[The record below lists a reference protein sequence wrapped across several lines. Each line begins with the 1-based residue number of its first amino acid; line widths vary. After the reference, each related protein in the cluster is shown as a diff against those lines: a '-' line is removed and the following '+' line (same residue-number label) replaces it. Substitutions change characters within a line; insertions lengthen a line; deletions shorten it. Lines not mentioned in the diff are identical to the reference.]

1 MDGQYHITFF
11 TLIVEPLHKIIHNWV
26 GPLKARTIFQVI
38 TTMSSPTLILQK
50 EKQRTWCRPA
60 LSINH
65 NTHSNSYVYFAIFV
79 CTQVGK
85 KRPTIFYFTIYFW
98 WFYLY
103 PSQLQKCF
111 VFLFVVFIF
120 LFCRIHFLFIIFY
133 YDICLYSCLPKLFVF
148 HFICYSFSN
157 LFYWS

>member
-38 TTMSSPTLILQK
+38 TTMSSPTLVLQK

-79 CTQVGK
+79 CTQDAK
-85 KRPTIFYFTIYFW
+85 KH
-98 WFYLY
+98 
-103 PSQLQKCF
+103 
-111 VFLFVVFIF
+111 VLFGFFQVSSEF
-120 LFCRIHFLFIIFY
+120 
-133 YDICLYSCLPKLFVF
+133 CLYSSHPKKIMCHILFVLF
-148 HFICYSFSN
+148 CYFCLYSSSQKRRISFSL
-157 LFYWS
+157 LFISGDFLS